1 MKIMSIKKIVEA
13 KIEDKATTEDLFAVV
28 NRIANISNDL
38 NNATS
43 NIRELKSKLD
53 KALNTADSTFKEE
66 VQNLNI
72 TIENFKKNTISSSK
86 EIYKH
91 LINIC
96 FFIVLIS
103 ILGAFYKFLGAEAID
118 YIYIFVI
125 GFLGAGAGIILS
137 IYSIIKL

>member
-1 MKIMSIKKIVEA
+1 MKNMSIKKVVEA
-13 KIEDKATTEDLFAVV
+13 KIEDKATNEDLFVIV
-28 NRIANISNDL
+28 NRISNISSDL
-38 NNATS
+38 SNATS
-43 NIRELKSKLD
+43 NIKELKIKLD

-103 ILGAFYKFLGAEAID
+103 ILGAFYKFLEVEAIN

>member
-1 MKIMSIKKIVEA
+1 MSIKKVVEA

-28 NRIANISNDL
+28 NRIANISGDL

-43 NIRELKSKLD
+43 NIKELKTKLD

-66 VQNLNI
+66 VQDLIN
-72 TIENFKKNTISSSK
+72 TIESFKKNTISSSK
-86 EIYKH
+86 EFYKY

-103 ILGAFYKFLGAEAID
+103 ILWVFYIGLGVKAVD

-125 GFLGAGAGIILS
+125 GFLGAVTGIILS

>member
-1 MKIMSIKKIVEA
+1 MSIKKIVEA

-28 NRIANISNDL
+28 NRIANISGDL

-43 NIRELKSKLD
+43 NIKELKTKLD

-66 VQNLNI
+66 VQDLIN

-86 EIYKH
+86 EFYKY

-103 ILGAFYKFLGAEAID
+103 ILWVFYIGLGVKAVD

-125 GFLGAGAGIILS
+125 GFLGAGTGIILS

>member
-1 MKIMSIKKIVEA
+1 MSIKKVVEA

-28 NRIANISNDL
+28 NRIANISGDL

-43 NIRELKSKLD
+43 NIKELKIKLD

-86 EIYKH
+86 EVYKY

-103 ILGAFYKFLGAEAID
+103 ILWLFYNVLGVKALD
-118 YIYIFVI
+118 YIYIFI
-125 GFLGAGAGIILS
+125 MGFLGAGAGIMLS
-137 IYSIIKL
+137 LYSIKKL

>member
-1 MKIMSIKKIVEA
+1 MNMSIKKIVEA

-28 NRIANISNDL
+28 NRIANISGDL

-43 NIRELKSKLD
+43 NIKELKTKLD

-72 TIENFKKNTISSSK
+72 TIENFKKNTISSNR
-86 EIYKH
+86 EFYKY

-103 ILGAFYKFLGAEAID
+103 ILWVFYIGLGDKAVD

-125 GFLGAGAGIILS
+125 GFLGAVAGIIIS